1 MNRAIGITNV
11 IFCFILLFFL
21 SCAKVEEEEGPFKVS
36 FESNEGSE
44 VVAQEILKGK
54 KAVEPKEPTKAN
66 SVFAGWYKDNNI
78 FKEKFDFSS
87 EFITADVTLYAK
99 WDRRTSNQHLLRFD
113 SNGGSEVVAQ
123 KVLKGEKAV
132 EPKDPT
138 KANNVFAGW
147 YKDNSTFKNKFD
159 FSSELINANKTL
171 YAKWDRRISTKY
183 LLRFD
188 SNGGAKVV
196 AQQISNG
203 EKAVEPKE
211 PTKAN
216 SVFLGWYKDNAT
228 FRNNFDFSRELITAD
243 ITLYAKWERRMSN
256 KHLLS
261 FNSNGGANVVAQ
273 QISNGEKAVEPKDPT
288 KANSVFLGWYKDNA
302 TFKNKFNFSTEF
314 ITADITLH
322 AKWERRTSNQHLL
335 SFDSNGGSKVVAQKV
350 LHAEKAVE
358 PKEPTKVNNVFAGWY
373 KDNSTFN
380 NKFDFSRELITA
392 NRTLYAKWDRRVSSK
407 HLLRFDS
414 NGGSNVVAQQI
425 SHREKAI
432 EPKNP
437 TKTNSVFAGWYKDD
451 TTFRSKFDFSSELIT
466 ADRTLYAKWE
476 PKHLISFDSHGGS
489 SVSSLRVLHGEKAVE
504 PKNPTKANSV
514 FAGWYKD
521 DTTFR
526 SKFDFSSELIT
537 GDIILYAK
545 WDRKVNRH
553 WINFETNGG
562 SAVRGYYVNSGSR
575 LVKPFPPTKR
585 NSTFVGWYD
594 SNTDSARKFDF
605 ANTTVNA
612 NTTIYAQYATHDIDN
627 VKFDIQQ
634 VADFNDDTDSAY
646 AYIGFRDRTTHP
658 AVDSYE
664 VHTAFEDGVGMYPT
678 TSLKGFQIHDSKTNK
693 IRLKKLIPSRM
704 GLPIDKYRFYFVV
717 IAKNAH
723 GRIIKVSRKDYV
735 YVAVTSGTNILS
747 LSFIDLAYPQERP
760 LFVIVDMQATIKM
773 RCPDPSWEAGA
784 VGVQPDNRYFGIAY
798 SYNHRVYDNFDL
810 AYNTDKNRVLHT
822 TRMQK
827 SRKVL
832 ICNKGG
838 GAPDHYS
845 LQIAAHSGNPDGL
858 IFKRFRSWVFIALG
872 NGTEAGLKISRD
884 CDKERKDCEKLGSS
898 SANCST
904 QKEQCEKDV
913 KANMTNKFDYNAV
926 KARRSTSHLTKDNFR
941 FKVLTLFYPPKS

>member
-1 MNRAIGITNV
+1 MNRTIGITNV

-21 SCAKVEEEEGPFKVS
+21 SCAKVEESEVPFKVH

-54 KAVEPKEPTKAN
+54 KAVEPKDPTKAN

-99 WDRRTSNQHLLRFD
+99 WERRTSNQHLLRFD

-123 KVLKGEKAV
+123 EILKGKKAV

-138 KANNVFAGW
+138 KANSVFAGW

-159 FSSELINANKTL
+159 FSSEFITANKTL

-228 FRNNFDFSRELITAD
+228 FKNNFDFSTELITAD

-273 QISNGEKAVEPKDPT
+273 QISNGEKAVEPKEPI
-288 KANSVFLGWYKDNA
+288 KANNVFAGWYKDNA

-358 PKEPTKVNNVFAGWY
+358 PKEPTKTNSVFLGWY

-380 NKFDFSRELITA
+380 NKFDFSSELITA
-392 NRTLYAKWDRRVSSK
+392 NRTLYAKWERRVSSK

-414 NGGSNVVAQQI
+414 NGGSNVIAQQI

-432 EPKNP
+432 EPKDP

-466 ADRTLYAKWE
+466 ADRTLYAKWKR
-476 PKHLISFDSHGGS
+476 KHLISFDSHGGS
-489 SVSSLRVLHGEKAVE
+489 SVSSLRVLHGEKAIE

-537 GDIILYAK
+537 ADRTLYAK

-562 SAVRGYYVNSGSR
+562 SAVRGYYVNSGSK
-575 LVKPFPPTKR
+575 LVEPYPPTKR

-594 SNTDSARKFDF
+594 SNTDSAREFDF
-605 ANTTVNA
+605 ANTTINA
-612 NTTIYAQYATHDIDN
+612 NTTIYAQYATHDIDQ
-627 VKFDIQQ
+627 VKFDFQQ
-634 VADFNDDTDSAY
+634 VADFNDDSQSAY
-646 AYIGFRDRTTHP
+646 AYISFRDRTTNP

-664 VHTAFEDGVGMYPT
+664 VHTAFEDGVGVHPT
-678 TSLKGFQIHDSKTNK
+678 NSLKGFQIHKSNTNK
-693 IRLKKLIPSRM
+693 IRLSNLNPKNM
-704 GLPIDKYRFYFVV
+704 GLSIDKHRFYFVV
-717 IAKNAH
+717 IAKNAQ

-735 YVAVTSGTNILS
+735 YVATTSGASILS
-747 LSFIDLAYPQERP
+747 LTFLDLAYTQERP
-760 LFVIVDMQATIKM
+760 LFVIATIQSTVII
-773 RCPDPSWEAGA
+773 RCPNTSWHAGRD
-784 VGVQPDNRYFGIAY
+784 GVQPASMYYGVAM
-798 SYNHRVYDNFDL
+798 SYNHSVYDNFDL
-810 AYNTDKNRVLHT
+810 AYNID
-822 TRMQK
+822 K
-827 SRKVL
+827 SRVPHTGKQRTRKL
-832 ICNKGG
+832 LTCNTPGNQNYESIQF
-838 GAPDHYS
+838 AQH
-845 LQIAAHSGNPDGL
+845 AADPAAL
-858 IFKRFRSWVFIALG
+858 RFKAFRSWVFIALG
-872 NGTEAGLKISRD
+872 DGTERTLNLSPD
-884 CDKERKDCEKLGSS
+884 
-898 SANCST
+898 T
-904 QKEQCEKDV
+904 
-913 KANMTNKFDYNAV
+913 FDYNTV
-926 KARRSTSHLTKDNFR
+926 IARKSASHLTRENFR
-941 FKVLTLFYPPKS
+941 FKVLIVN

>member
-1 MNRAIGITNV
+1 MNRVIIHKNV

-21 SCAKVEEEEGPFKVS
+21 SCAKVEESEGPFKVH

-44 VVAQEILKGK
+44 VVAQKVLKGE

-87 EFITADVTLYAK
+87 ELITADVTLYAK

-188 SNGGAKVV
+188 SNGGSKVV

-476 PKHLISFDSHGGS
+476 PKHLISFNSNGGS
-489 SVSSLRVLHGEKAVE
+489 SVSSLRVLHGEKAIE
-504 PKNPTKANSV
+504 PKDPTKANSV

-521 DTTFR
+521 DSTFNN
-526 SKFDFSSELIT
+526 KFDFSSELIT
-537 GDIILYAK
+537 ADRTLYAK

-562 SAVRGYYVNSGSR
+562 SAVLGYYVNSGSK
-575 LVKPFPPTKR
+575 LVEPSPPTKS

-634 VADFNDDTDSAY
+634 VADFNDNATAAY
-646 AYIGFRDRTTHP
+646 AYISFRDRTTNP

-664 VHTAFEDGVGMYPT
+664 VHTAFEDGVGIYPT
-678 TSLKGFQIHDSKTNK
+678 NSLKGFQIHNSNTNK
-693 IRLKKLIPSRM
+693 IRLSNLNPNNM
-704 GLPIDKYRFYFVV
+704 GLPIDKHRFYFVV
-717 IAKNAH
+717 IAKNAQ

-735 YVAVTSGTNILS
+735 YLLFSPATSIFS
-747 LSFIDLAYPQERP
+747 LSFIDLAYTQEKP
-760 LFVIVDMQATIKM
+760 LFVITGIQSTIII
-773 RCPDPSWEAGA
+773 RCPTTFWGAGM
-784 VGVQPDNRYFGIAY
+784 VGVQPANMYYGVAL
-798 SYNHRVYDNFDL
+798 SYNHSVYDNFDL
-810 AYNTDKNRVLHT
+810 AYNTDKSRVPHT
-822 TRMQK
+822 GKQE
-827 SRKVL
+827 
-832 ICNKGG
+832 N
-838 GAPDHYS
+838 
-845 LQIAAHSGNPDGL
+845 
-858 IFKRFRSWVFIALG
+858 
-872 NGTEAGLKISRD
+872 
-884 CDKERKDCEKLGSS
+884 
-898 SANCST
+898 
-904 QKEQCEKDV
+904 
-913 KANMTNKFDYNAV
+913 
-926 KARRSTSHLTKDNFR
+926 
-941 FKVLTLFYPPKS
+941 